1 MSSSRSRAV
10 LIALRT
16 WLLPVALGA
25 GAFGLHY
32 ALHVP
37 AGPLPPPSPAQL
49 EEAKKQA
56 EKEKRDAERKQKE
69 EDRKAGKRPAVDK
82 NAVRDLPYEPFT
94 RPRSEF
100 ILAQLREYYIPLAFK
115 TEPVFEAWQTAT
127 KSHIGQ
133 LVSAAR
139 QLALPDG
146 PNITVASSECHTIR
160 CRFTLSSPDSASL
173 TAVVEILQTLELDG
187 QSIWFL
193 FKPGK
198 VVEEPSKREGAET
211 RHKQELVIIYQRDIP
226 PLDRIDSPG
235 KGRLRQ
241 TPPPTTGTPATT
253 GLPATGTPTG
263 INKPGGKASKPG
275 KPGSTAKPSPT
286 GAVAPEPDP
295 TPK

>member
-1 MSSSRSRAV
+1 MSSASRSRAV
-10 LIALRT
+10 LVALRT

-56 EKEKRDAERKQKE
+56 DKEKREAERKQKE
-69 EDRKAGKRPAVDK
+69 EDRKAGKRPAVERSS
-82 NAVRDLPYEPFT
+82 VRDLPYEAFT

-115 TEPVFEAWQTAT
+115 TEPTFEAWQTAT

-139 QLALPDG
+139 QLALPAG

-173 TAVVEILQTLELDG
+173 ATVVEILQTLELDG

-198 VVEEPSKREGAET
+198 VVEEPSKREGVEA
-211 RHKQELVIIYQRDIP
+211 RHKQELVVIYQRDIP
-226 PLDRIDSPG
+226 PVDRIESPG
-235 KGRLRQ
+235 KGRLRPAA
-241 TPPPTTGTPATT
+241 PPVIAPQTGTGMPGST
-253 GLPATGTPTG
+253 GV
-263 INKPGGKASKPG
+263 IPGVGKPG
-275 KPGSTAKPSPT
+275 KPVMPGSTAKPSPT